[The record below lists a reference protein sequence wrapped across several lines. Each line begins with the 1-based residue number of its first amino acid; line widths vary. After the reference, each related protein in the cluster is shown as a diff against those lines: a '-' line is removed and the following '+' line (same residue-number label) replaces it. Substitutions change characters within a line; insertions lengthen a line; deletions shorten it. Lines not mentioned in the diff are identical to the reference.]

1 MNKKKIGVI
10 FGGIS
15 TEHDVSV
22 VSGTDIIRNI
32 DKEKYEVVPIYI
44 DENGVWYEY
53 KLTDKIFKVG
63 DKIIEEKPI
72 ENICEYLKKVD
83 VVFPVLH
90 GLGGED
96 GTIQG
101 MLELLKIPY
110 VGSKVLGSS
119 ICMDKVYAKIVFEK
133 AGLLQTKYL
142 YIRKYKENYIYIK
155 QKFDE
160 EKCTIDEI
168 VEIAD
173 KEIKYPMFIKPSNSG
188 SSVGINKATN
198 KGELKKAIEYASQF
212 DKKILIE
219 EGINAREIE
228 CAVLGNEEL
237 TASILG
243 EVLAADTF
251 YSFDAKYMN
260 QESRT
265 EMPAKL
271 SEELTKQVQELAKK
285 AYKAADCKGLSR
297 VDFFVDDKDE
307 KIYIN
312 EINTI
317 PGFTQISMY
326 PKLLEKTGIPYKEV
340 LTKLIELAM

>member
-1 MNKKKIGVI
+1 
-10 FGGIS
+10 
-15 TEHDVSV
+15 
-22 VSGTDIIRNI
+22 
-32 DKEKYEVVPIYI
+32 
-44 DENGVWYEY
+44 
-53 KLTDKIFKVG
+53 
-63 DKIIEEKPI
+63 
-72 ENICEYLKKVD
+72 
-83 VVFPVLH
+83 
-90 GLGGED
+90 
-96 GTIQG
+96 
-101 MLELLKIPY
+101 
-110 VGSKVLGSS
+110 
-119 ICMDKVYAKIVFEK
+119 
-133 AGLLQTKYL
+133 
-142 YIRKYKENYIYIK
+142 
-155 QKFDE
+155 
-160 EKCTIDEI
+160 
-168 VEIAD
+168 
-173 KEIKYPMFIKPSNSG
+173 MFIKPSNSG
-188 SSVGINKATN
+188 SSVGISKATN
-198 KGELKKAIEYASQF
+198 KEELKKAIEYAAQF

-271 SEELTKQVQELAKK
+271 SEKLTKQVQELAKK

-297 VDFFVDDKDE
+297 VDFFVDDKTE

-326 PKLLEKTGIPYKEV
+326 PKLLEKTGIPYKEI
-340 LTKLIELAM
+340 LTKLIELAE